1 VSVDGHVKYL
11 HLTLY
16 HPPEHRNPM
25 REFVMEH
32 DDLERAELLNW
43 NLSHP
48 DHDYILFRIVG
59 DPEPYAAAVEEAP
72 LVRAF
77 DVTPLDDESFYAYL
91 EHEKRDVDGEFRT
104 AFAETSLLVVPPI
117 VYTGDG
123 AMEMEIV
130 GRPADMQA
138 TMDDLP
144 DGIEVDVDQVGEYD
158 APQVRFTTLLTD
170 RQREAL
176 DVAAEAG
183 YYDVP
188 REATVEDV
196 AVELDCAPSTA
207 STHLRKA
214 ESRIVR
220 ELVE

>member
-1 VSVDGHVKYL
+1 MKYL

-16 HPPEHRNPM
+16 HPPEQRNPM

-48 DHDYILFRIVG
+48 EYDYLLFRIVG
-59 DPEPYAAAVEEAP
+59 DPEPYAAALDESP
-72 LVRAF
+72 LIRAF
-77 DVTPLDDESFYAYL
+77 DVTTLDDESFYAYL
-91 EHEKRDVDGEFRT
+91 EHEKRDVDGRFRA

-117 VYTGDG
+117 VYTGEG
-123 AMEMEIV
+123 AMAMEIV
-130 GRPADMQA
+130 GRPADMQG

-144 DGIEVDVDQVGEYD
+144 ADIEVDVDQVGEYD
-158 APQVRFTTLLTD
+158 ASRVRFTSLLTD
-170 RQREAL
+170 RQRESL
-176 DVAAEAG
+176 AAAVETG

-188 REATVEDV
+188 RTGTVEDV
-196 AVELDCAPSTA
+196 AAELDCAPSTA

-214 ESRIVR
+214 ESRIVQ
-220 ELVE
+220 ELVA